1 MEIIMIID
9 LSSILKDY
17 GGVMKVCVKSDFKDT
32 DFLGE
37 KFSFPEGLLVDG
49 RITNNTKSLHLSAKV
64 TGKLV
69 TVCARCLKPVEDDVS
84 FDISEILVRDDDKDK
99 VTDEDVVIFSGYT
112 LDIDDIVI
120 DNFLMNISGKYLCKE
135 DCKGLCPKCGQ
146 DLNLGECE
154 CSDEEIDPRWAA
166 LAEIMKNSDTE

>member
-1 MEIIMIID
+1 MIID